1 MQQGLSMIELL
12 IVLAVTGMLA
22 AVAYPSYQES
32 LRRAARS
39 EIVGQLHDAAQRLER
54 HRVLS
59 GGYAD
64 TDQQHTSLPKGT
76 AFYELRALREAT
88 GFTLVGTRRGHTMMT
103 DDPCGDF
110 ELEHTGAR
118 RNPGSP
124 DDSQACWGS

>member
-22 AVAYPSYQES
+22 AIAYPSYQES

-54 HRVLS
+54 HRVVS

-64 TDQQHTSLPKGT
+64 TDQQHASLPIGS
-76 AFYELRALREAT
+76 AYYHLRARREGT
-88 GFTLVGTRRGHTMMT
+88 RFTLVGTRRLHTMMA
-103 DDPCGDF
+103 DDHCGDF

-118 RNPGSP
+118 RNPNSL